1 MSEFKV
7 YFEGMA
13 GMTVTVEADDVEA
26 AIEKAHDAIPSGV
39 CAQCG
44 GWGEKWSLGVPDE
57 WGVDSVA
64 DENGKTVYTE
74 ESA

>member
-13 GMTVTVEADDVEA
+13 GLVVTVEADDAEA
-26 AIEKAHDAIPSGV
+26 AIEKAYDEVPSGV
-39 CAQCG
+39 CAQCS
-44 GWGEKWSLGVPDE
+44 GWGEKWSLDVPDD
-57 WGVDSVA
+57 WGLDSVA
-64 DENGKTVYTE
+64 DENGDTVYTE

>member
-13 GMTVTVEADDVEA
+13 GVVVTVEADDAED
-26 AIEKAHDAIPSGV
+26 AIEKAYDEIPSGV
-39 CAQCG
+39 CAQCS
-44 GWGEKWSLGVPDE
+44 GWREKWSLDVPDD
-57 WGVDSVA
+57 WKLDSVA
-64 DENGKTVYTE
+64 DENGDTVYTE

>member
-26 AIEKAHDAIPSGV
+26 AIEKAYNEIPSGV
-39 CAQCG
+39 CAQCS
-44 GWGEKWSLGVPDE
+44 GWGEKWSLDVPDE
-57 WGVDSVA
+57 WALDGVA